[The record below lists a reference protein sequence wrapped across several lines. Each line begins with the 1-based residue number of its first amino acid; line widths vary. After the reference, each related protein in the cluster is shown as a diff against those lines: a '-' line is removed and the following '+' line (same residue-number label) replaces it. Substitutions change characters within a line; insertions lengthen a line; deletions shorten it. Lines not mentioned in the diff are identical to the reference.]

1 MWQKE
6 NQDINGFFKITQNA
20 SLVKVLTAT
29 LADGLEITGNQYTEV
44 GGSLYLHV
52 FQPITFFF
60 SFDSDRSESLSGA
73 LDGCYS
79 YDGAQNQWN
88 LYATLE
94 IPRYRF
100 SHVMINKDTMWIT
113 GIWGFSVTRFDY
125 TGA

>member
-1 MWQKE
+1 MVKSDSELTIRVSLFCKKNLIQVWQKE

-60 SFDSDRSESLSGA
+60 HLTQIEV
-73 LDGCYS
+73 
-79 YDGAQNQWN
+79 N
-88 LYATLE
+88 L
-94 IPRYRF
+94 
-100 SHVMINKDTMWIT
+100 
-113 GIWGFSVTRFDY
+113 
-125 TGA
+125 